1 MLFSHGTWQFT
12 SYTSTLYTKCPGQWS
27 ANPSRRDREAWPSR
41 ADGGS
46 DIESRPLEELIAR
59 LSTSNGRTR
68 QRVRETLAAIGEPA
82 VPSLVALLGSPQ
94 VRLRWEAAKALT
106 QIPDPAAIPDLV
118 SLLGDPEAGIR
129 WLAAIGLINI
139 GSRSVP
145 PVLQALTECAA
156 SKGFR
161 DASHHVL
168 HGVSRRNA
176 VLREILG
183 PVLAVL
189 GDTGPVGVISSRA
202 EVALHELRALS
213 GD

>member
-1 MLFSHGTWQFT
+1 MKAKIAS
-12 SYTSTLYTKCPGQWS
+12 
-27 ANPSRRDREAWPSR
+27 DR
-41 ADGGS
+41 
-46 DIESRPLEELIAR
+46 LEELIGQLGAP
-59 LSTSNGRTR
+59 NGRTR
-68 QRVRETLAAIGEPA
+68 QRARETLAAIGEPV
-82 VPSLVALLGSPQ
+82 VPSVVALLKSPQ

-118 SLLGDPEAGIR
+118 SLLADPESGVR

-145 PVLQALTECAA
+145 SVLQALTEQAE

-176 VLREILG
+176 VLREILE

-189 GDTGPVGVISSRA
+189 GETGPVGVISSRA
-202 EVALHELRALS
+202 EVALLELRALS
-213 GD
+213 GG

>member
-1 MLFSHGTWQFT
+1 M
-12 SYTSTLYTKCPGQWS
+12 
-27 ANPSRRDREAWPSR
+27 EA
-41 ADGGS
+41 S
-46 DIESRPLEELIAR
+46 DIESRRLEDLIAQLGDR
-59 LSTSNGRTR
+59 DGDTR
-68 QRVRETLAAIGEPA
+68 ERSRETLAAIGEPA

-94 VRLRWEAAKALT
+94 AGLRWEAAKALT
-106 QIPDPAAIPDLV
+106 QIPDPAAVPDLV
-118 SLLGDPEAGIR
+118 SLLADPESGIR
-129 WLAAIGLINI
+129 WLAAIGLINV
-139 GSRSVP
+139 GRRSVP
-145 PVLQALTECAA
+145 PVLQALTERAA